1 MNIFIIEIFI
11 PNGVTRHIVLHDGID
26 GIELRDL
33 FKSCFVG
40 HEIIGLQNN
49 EGVVY
54 PLSMILRNP
63 SNFGNMKFAAIV
75 RDSREEQSTNSKPF
89 DIIDWRSGSEYIN
102 DKSISANKS
111 LLKVTNSAQSR
122 PDPTTDLR
130 FSRYNAQNTT
140 IAEAK
145 DVLGLGQ
152 FSAEFVIDFLIG
164 VIADGD
170 DNESSWLISKAQ
182 FDSAI
187 SQLAYRQYLKLS
199 PEQQKL
205 SDFIVRTIYLTFDEE
220 STGCCDLRELGC
232 GLMLFAGGEII
243 DRAQMACKLVAESH
257 DTEGYNSNDYGH
269 AGGVTIDMMTL
280 AVASVLKVVAM
291 LNNSYLNSCDPITT
305 AEEITKRAFIR
316 AKLSL
321 LSDGTISQEDFEYWF
336 SVVLT
341 IYNEIEEEEGTEE
354 STEEKNITDT
364 VILPKKKVA
373 DNFPVNNLSIDTD
386 SALYDADMD
395 IENGDVRT
403 TMSPNPVVL
412 ELQRAKYLLGLT
424 GVPAEDLME
433 LLGQVSSDGVLSA
446 ETWEEYLTEFVLG
459 DKNDKKLGTE
469 LGMKLFQAFDRN
481 DDETVSYIDFCAG
494 LSLLSDSPIE
504 DKIMVAFVLNDTESV
519 GMITVP
525 ELENLILGSLRVV
538 VACSPLAAIRMKTS
552 GVSLEN
558 LAHLTVME
566 GLAVMEL
573 TYDDALTLE
582 TVSEIALK
590 CVALS
595 AN

>member
-26 GIELRDL
+26 GLELNNL
-33 FKSCFVG
+33 FKSCFAG

-75 RDSREEQSTNSKPF
+75 RNIQEEQTANPKSF
-89 DIIDWRSGSEYIN
+89 DIIDWRSGSGIKNE
-102 DKSISANKS
+102 KSISVNKS
-111 LLKVTNSAQSR
+111 LLKVTNSALLR
-122 PDPTTDLR
+122 PDPTADLI
-130 FSRYNAQNTT
+130 FSTT

-152 FSAEFVIDFLIG
+152 FSAEFVIEFLIG

-170 DNESSWLISKAQ
+170 DDESSWLISKAQ

-199 PEQQKL
+199 SEQQKL
-205 SDFIVRTIYLTFDEE
+205 SDFIVRSIFTIFDEE
-220 STGCCDLRELGC
+220 SSGYCDLRELGC

-243 DRAQMACKLVAESH
+243 DRAQMAYKLVAESH
-257 DTEGYNSNDYGH
+257 DSEGYSINDYGH
-269 AGGVTIDMMTL
+269 EDGVSIDMMTV
-280 AVASVLKVVAM
+280 AMASVLKVVAI

-341 IYNEIEEEEGTEE
+341 IYNEIEEDDDDDEEGTEVE
-354 STEEKNITDT
+354 NITDT
-364 VILPKKKVA
+364 VILPKKAVVNYFSA
-373 DNFPVNNLSIDTD
+373 NNLSIDTD
-386 SALYDADMD
+386 SALYDADLD

-403 TMSPNPVVL
+403 TMPPNPVVL

-446 ETWEEYLTEFVLG
+446 ATWEEYLTEFVVG

-469 LGMKLFQAFDRN
+469 LGMKLFRAFDKN

-538 VACSPLAAIRMKTS
+538 VACSALAATRMKTS

-558 LAHLTVME
+558 LSHLTVME

-573 TYDDALTLE
+573 TYHDALTLE

>member
-26 GIELRDL
+26 GLELNNL
-33 FKSCFVG
+33 FKSCFAG

-75 RDSREEQSTNSKPF
+75 RNIQEEQTANPKSF
-89 DIIDWRSGSEYIN
+89 DIIDWQSGSGIKNE
-102 DKSISANKS
+102 KSISVNKS
-111 LLKVTNSAQSR
+111 LLKVTNSALLR
-122 PDPTTDLR
+122 PDPTADLI
-130 FSRYNAQNTT
+130 FSTT

-152 FSAEFVIDFLIG
+152 FSAEFVIEFLIG

-170 DNESSWLISKAQ
+170 DDESSWLISKAQ

-199 PEQQKL
+199 SEQQKL
-205 SDFIVRTIYLTFDEE
+205 SDFIVRSMFTIFDEE
-220 STGCCDLRELGC
+220 SSGYCDLRELGC

-243 DRAQMACKLVAESH
+243 DRAQMAYKLVAESH
-257 DTEGYNSNDYGH
+257 DSEGYSINDYGQED
-269 AGGVTIDMMTL
+269 GVSIDMMTV
-280 AVASVLKVVAM
+280 AMASVLKVVAI

-321 LSDGTISQEDFEYWF
+321 LSDSTISQEDFEYWF

-341 IYNEIEEEEGTEE
+341 IYNEIEEEDDDDDEEGTEVE
-354 STEEKNITDT
+354 NITDT
-364 VILPKKKVA
+364 VILPKKAVVNYYPA
-373 DNFPVNNLSIDTD
+373 NNLSIDTD
-386 SALYDADMD
+386 SALYDADLD

-403 TMSPNPVVL
+403 TMPPNPVVL

-446 ETWEEYLTEFVLG
+446 VTWEEYLSEFVVG

-469 LGMKLFQAFDRN
+469 LGMKLFRAFDKN

-538 VACSPLAAIRMKTS
+538 VACSALAATRMKTS

-558 LAHLTVME
+558 LSHLTVME

>member
-26 GIELRDL
+26 GLELNNL
-33 FKSCFVG
+33 FKSCFAG

-75 RDSREEQSTNSKPF
+75 RNIQEEQTANPKSF
-89 DIIDWRSGSEYIN
+89 DIIDWQSGSGIKNE
-102 DKSISANKS
+102 KSISVNKS
-111 LLKVTNSAQSR
+111 LLKVTNSALSR
-122 PDPTTDLR
+122 PDPGADLI
-130 FSRYNAQNTT
+130 FSTT

-152 FSAEFVIDFLIG
+152 FSAEFVIEFLIG

-170 DNESSWLISKAQ
+170 DDESSWLISKAQ

-199 PEQQKL
+199 SEQQKL
-205 SDFIVRTIYLTFDEE
+205 SDFIVRSIFTIFDEE
-220 STGCCDLRELGC
+220 SSGYCDLRELGC

-243 DRAQMACKLVAESH
+243 DRAQMAYKLVAESH
-257 DTEGYNSNDYGH
+257 DSEGYSINDYGH
-269 AGGVTIDMMTL
+269 EDGVSIDMMTV
-280 AVASVLKVVAM
+280 AMASVLKVVAI

-341 IYNEIEEEEGTEE
+341 IYNEIEEDDDDDEEGTEVE
-354 STEEKNITDT
+354 NITDT
-364 VILPKKKVA
+364 VILPKKAVVNYFSA
-373 DNFPVNNLSIDTD
+373 NNLSIDTD
-386 SALYDADMD
+386 SALYDADLD

-403 TMSPNPVVL
+403 TMPPNPVVL

-446 ETWEEYLTEFVLG
+446 ATWEEYLTEFVVG

-469 LGMKLFQAFDRN
+469 LGMKLFRAFDKN

-538 VACSPLAAIRMKTS
+538 VACSALAATRMKTS

-558 LAHLTVME
+558 LSHLTVME

-573 TYDDALTLE
+573 TYHDALTLE

>member
-26 GIELRDL
+26 GLELNNL
-33 FKSCFVG
+33 FKSCFAG

-75 RDSREEQSTNSKPF
+75 RNIREEQTANPKSF
-89 DIIDWRSGSEYIN
+89 DIIDWQSGSGIKNE
-102 DKSISANKS
+102 KSISVNKS
-111 LLKVTNSAQSR
+111 LLKVTNSALLR
-122 PDPTTDLR
+122 PDPTADLI
-130 FSRYNAQNTT
+130 FSTT

-152 FSAEFVIDFLIG
+152 FSAEFVIEFLIG

-170 DNESSWLISKAQ
+170 DDESSWLISKAQ

-199 PEQQKL
+199 SEQQKL
-205 SDFIVRTIYLTFDEE
+205 SDFIVRSIFTIFDEE
-220 STGCCDLRELGC
+220 SSGYCDLRELGC

-243 DRAQMACKLVAESH
+243 DRAQMAYKLVAESH
-257 DTEGYNSNDYGH
+257 DSEGYSINDYGH
-269 AGGVTIDMMTL
+269 EDGVSIDMMTV
-280 AVASVLKVVAM
+280 AMASVLKVVAI

-341 IYNEIEEEEGTEE
+341 IYNEIEEDDDDDEEGTEVE
-354 STEEKNITDT
+354 NITDT
-364 VILPKKKVA
+364 VILPKKAVVNYFSA
-373 DNFPVNNLSIDTD
+373 NNLSIDTD
-386 SALYDADMD
+386 SALYDADLD

-403 TMSPNPVVL
+403 TMPPNPVVL

-446 ETWEEYLTEFVLG
+446 ATWEEYLTEFVVG

-469 LGMKLFQAFDRN
+469 LGMKLFRAFDKN

-538 VACSPLAAIRMKTS
+538 VACSALAATRMKTS

-558 LAHLTVME
+558 LSHLTVME

-573 TYDDALTLE
+573 TYHDALTLE